1 MSGFSLQLFE
11 CSFDCLKSV
20 WNKVFA
26 AREYARLISWKHDD
40 VAALHDVIDPCA
52 VIQRVRTTPTMQEDH
67 NRRLRGL
74 WFIRLVNPILRPAF
88 SVSILDYD
96 SMR

>member
-20 WNKVFA
+20 WNKVFS
-26 AREYARLISWKHDD
+26 AREDARLISWKHDD
-40 VAALHDVIDPCA
+40 VAALHNVIDPCA
-52 VIQRVRTTPTMQEDH
+52 VIQRIRPTPTMQEDH
-67 NRRLRGL
+67 YRRLRWL
-74 WFIRLVNPILRPAF
+74 WLVRLINPILLSSF
-88 SVSILDYD
+88 SVSILDYG